1 MIMLGFVEHE
11 AIMSSYVGS
20 STKKQKF
27 SKLVLFEIHIPN
39 ILMKSL
45 TEIQVVLQILGI
57 LQGKLIWDHSCHHGG
72 GKGVL
77 INTSA

>member
-27 SKLVLFEIHIPN
+27 SKLVLFEIHVPN
-39 ILMKSL
+39 I
-45 TEIQVVLQILGI
+45 
-57 LQGKLIWDHSCHHGG
+57 
-72 GKGVL
+72 
-77 INTSA
+77 